1 MQSIDTALFLW
12 MNATPESPAWLLQLA
27 RWLSQVMPALAVLA
41 LLPVMLFGPA
51 WRRQVAAALL
61 AMLLAWLAVRAM
73 RWGIHVPRPFE
84 MGLGH
89 QWLPHAA
96 TASFPSTHAA
106 VSVAWATG
114 LGFAFRRRPPPLAW
128 GFCLLAAG
136 IAWSRVYLGLHMPVD
151 VLAGAA
157 LGVLAGLAA
166 QALLRRLGLAGLPL
180 TQSAG
185 SR

>member
-41 LLPVMLFGPA
+41 LLPLMLFGPA
-51 WRRQVAAALL
+51 WRRQVATALL
-61 AMLLAWLAVRAM
+61 AML
-73 RWGIHVPRPFE
+73 
-84 MGLGH
+84 
-89 QWLPHAA
+89 Q
-96 TASFPSTHAA
+96 
-106 VSVAWATG
+106 
-114 LGFAFRRRPPPLAW
+114 AW
-128 GFCLLAAG
+128 GLCLLAAG

-151 VLAGAA
+151 VLAGTA
-157 LGVLAGLAA
+157 LGVL
-166 QALLRRLGLAGLPL
+166 PI